1 MDGHAAGALAQAAL
15 ASGVLSVG
23 MRDCRKAG
31 VAVVG
36 VPLDANRCVRWLGS
50 FQQTTINLG
59 ELGRRIADA
68 T

>member
-1 MDGHAAGALAQAAL
+1 
-15 ASGVLSVG
+15 